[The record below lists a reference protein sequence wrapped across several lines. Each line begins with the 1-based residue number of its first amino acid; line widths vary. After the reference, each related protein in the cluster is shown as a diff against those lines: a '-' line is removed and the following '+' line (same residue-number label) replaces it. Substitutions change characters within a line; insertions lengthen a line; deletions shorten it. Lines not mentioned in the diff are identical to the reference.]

1 MSFDE
6 KPRFEFAL
14 KRDENGE
21 YIIVKETEGQ
31 KWYKKQFENAK
42 YPEYA
47 TPDSAGCD
55 FFAAEDIVIPSVFNQ
70 IKNGDMKPTLVH
82 TGIKAYMP
90 AGMVL
95 TIENRSSNPGKKNL
109 ILANSIGIIDKDY
122 YSNKS
127 NDGEIMFSYYNVGKD
142 DLLIKAGDKL
152 GQGIFLKYESPSTGF
167 TVENSE
173 RAGGFGSTD
182 K

>member
-1 MSFDE
+1 MTITE

-14 KRDENGE
+14 VKDENGDYVVKKDSKCNE
-21 YIIVKETEGQ
+21 YVKQ
-31 KWYKKQFENAK
+31 YPNAK

-90 AGMVL
+90 SGMVL
-95 TIENRSSNPGKKNL
+95 TLENRSSNPGKKNL
-109 ILANSIGIIDKDY
+109 ILANSIGIVDKDY

-127 NDGEIMFSYYNVGKD
+127 NDGEIMFAFYNVGKED
-142 DLLIKAGDKL
+142 IVIKAGDKL
-152 GQGIFLKYESPSTGF
+152 GQGVFLNYALPDSGF
-167 TVENSE
+167 TVESAE
-173 RAGGFGSTD
+173 REGGFGSTD

>member
-1 MSFDE
+1 MSIAE

-21 YIIVKETEGQ
+21 YLIKKDEKGVEG
-31 KWYKKQFENAK
+31 YVEQFPHAK

-70 IKNGDMKPTLVH
+70 IKDGDMKPTLVH
-82 TGIKAYMP
+82 TGIKSYMP
-90 AGMVL
+90 SGMVL
-95 TIENRSSNPGKKNL
+95 TLENRSSNPGKKNL
-109 ILANSIGIIDKDY
+109 ILANSIGIVDKDY

-127 NDGEIMFSYYNVGKD
+127 NDGEIMFAFYNVGKED
-142 DLLIKAGDKL
+142 IVIKAGDKL
-152 GQGIFLKYESPSTGF
+152 GQGVFLNYALPDSGF
-167 TVENSE
+167 TVENAE
-173 RAGGFGSTD
+173 REGGFGSTD